1 MSNTPVAELITV
13 SITGTPVRAEIAEIL
28 DYRTDFFGGRGVDVR
43 LVDGTVARHV
53 DALDIEVGVAAR
65 TARAAA

>member
-1 MSNTPVAELITV
+1 MSNTPVAEHITV
-13 SITGTPVRAEIAEIL
+13 TITGTPVCTEIAEIL
-28 DYRTDFFGGRGVDVR
+28 DYRTDFFGGRDVDVR

-65 TARAAA
+65 AAA